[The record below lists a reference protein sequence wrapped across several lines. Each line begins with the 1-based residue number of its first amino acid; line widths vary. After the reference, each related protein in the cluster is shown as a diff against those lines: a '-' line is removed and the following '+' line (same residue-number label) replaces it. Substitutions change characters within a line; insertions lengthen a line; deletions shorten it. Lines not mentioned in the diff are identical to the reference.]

1 MELWI
6 KFILAVT
13 FINIFG
19 FYIMKNLTTNNNCF
33 LIVSYLF
40 FFTGII
46 AFFSLIYLHFYTT
59 INVTNVK
66 NIYGILLLSLLNF
79 ASYTLLLHAVKYSD
93 NPGYVRAFVGLEI
106 TIITLTFAYL
116 YHKSINIYK
125 IFGIISIV
133 IGILLISL
141 S

>member
-19 FYIMKNLTTNNNCF
+19 FYVMKNLTNNNNCF

-46 AFFSLIYLHFYTT
+46 AFISLMYLHFYTN
-59 INVTNVK
+59 ISVVNVK

-125 IFGIISIV
+125 IFGIICIV
-133 IGILLISL
+133 IGILAISL